1 MATPTISAA
10 DIKPT
15 IRTSE
20 DELVSITKDLSAV
33 VAETCEQIKI
43 LKDERKDTTG
53 ETKSAYNLVIANK
66 VWILQQLIGSYW
78 RETLNLEL
86 DKPEVVPDR
95 SAEQKYDGGPTTE
108 SLLWK
113 YPPHEEGPTGC

>member
-1 MATPTISAA
+1 MTPASIQSS
-10 DIKPT
+10 

-33 VAETCEQIKI
+33 VSEVCEQIKI
-43 LKDERKDTTG
+43 LKDERKETTG

-66 VWILQQLIGSYW
+66 VWILQQLIGTYW

-86 DKPEVVPDR
+86 DKPDFAPDR
-95 SAEQKYDGGPTTE
+95 SEEPKESFGAPTVETLVIRYGE
-108 SLLWK
+108 
-113 YPPHEEGPTGC
+113 HTDGPTGC